1 MTARVNPRRHNL
13 HSSHTPEIGT
23 STSAILRFRSDV
35 PTHPEEASCRHML
48 SSSDRKIR
56 FFGKRKITAWAS
68 RRRTPRG
75 SLLLVSRPGE
85 MDMVSVCTP
94 AQTQQKKRAALILHQ
109 LNQLSGSE
117 LEYHRPENSLP
128 EISFNSNQDITALP
142 RIQISA

>member
-1 MTARVNPRRHNL
+1 
-13 HSSHTPEIGT
+13 
-23 STSAILRFRSDV
+23 
-35 PTHPEEASCRHML
+35 
-48 SSSDRKIR
+48 
-56 FFGKRKITAWAS
+56 
-68 RRRTPRG
+68 
-75 SLLLVSRPGE
+75 